1 MFFFFGITALEYVL
15 LMFCI
20 ELCYSVG
27 GVDNLDLM
35 SLMVVGI
42 IEIEKNSG
50 IGVFLWILQKFV
62 GHLLNRTL

>member
-1 MFFFFGITALEYVL
+1 MFFFFGITAVEYVL

-42 IEIEKNSG
+42 IEIEKKLRYRCFPMNFAK
-50 IGVFLWILQKFV
+50 ICRAPFK
-62 GHLLNRTL
+62 